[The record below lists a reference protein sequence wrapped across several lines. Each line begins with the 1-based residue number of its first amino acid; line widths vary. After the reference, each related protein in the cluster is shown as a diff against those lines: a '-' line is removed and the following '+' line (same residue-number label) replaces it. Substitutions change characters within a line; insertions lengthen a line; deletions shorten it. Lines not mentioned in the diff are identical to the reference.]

1 LHEGFAIDVHAPY
14 LYVEADINAGLMI
27 LRHKNT
33 GENGLMVL
41 SKRCRFNGNMHLG
54 NVEELPKSPK
64 VPKIAK
70 IEPIS
75 RPMKQY
81 LVFRI

>member
-1 LHEGFAIDVHAPY
+1 
-14 LYVEADINAGLMI
+14 MI

-41 SKRCRFNGNMHLG
+41 SKGAKFNGNMHLG